1 MKKRILAVVL
11 VGMTVISAMTG
22 CGSGNNETA
31 VTDSTGQTA
40 AEDAGEVLVDD
51 EEKAEINDLSGDI
64 TFVCGATEAL
74 GVQAVFDEFQKQ
86 YPDAKLNIT
95 TSQDVTD
102 FETMMTAWIASN
114 SLPDMYIAQV
124 GATEQGYA
132 REGYLLPLT
141 DTGIIDNLIECDTS
155 LITYDG
161 EFYAFPL
168 TSAISVTLCNN
179 AKLKELGI
187 EINRENYPKSMDDF
201 LNLMQQ
207 VRDAGVNYPFGIAG
221 ADLSSCTAWPFQYMY
236 QVLYGDDPNYYA
248 DILKGEKAWNG
259 PEFVEMFTEYDRL
272 REYVSPDST
281 GKTMNEV
288 YADFVKGDTVFFS
301 QVASTIKSIQE
312 LDPESDILLIP
323 SSFTKD
329 AKNQTL
335 IAGVD
340 AGLSICSTTDC
351 KDLCVQFAKYLTSEE
366 GCTIFNN
373 ATGFIPTEKVCNADT
388 DPAYDLVLSIEQAG
402 ELPISPIQSRQ
413 WISGFKELL
422 KSGCQNWLA
431 GEDAQEVCDTIQEE
445 HQRLMDADPE
455 WVENFLSNYTW
466 K

>member
-40 AEDAGEVLVDD
+40 AEDADEVLVDD
-51 EEKAEINDLSGDI
+51 GETAEINDLSGDI

-132 REGYLLPLT
+132 REGYLLPFT

-207 VRDAGVNYPFGIAG
+207 VR
-221 ADLSSCTAWPFQYMY
+221 
-236 QVLYGDDPNYYA
+236 
-248 DILKGEKAWNG
+248 
-259 PEFVEMFTEYDRL
+259 
-272 REYVSPDST
+272 
-281 GKTMNEV
+281 
-288 YADFVKGDTVFFS
+288 
-301 QVASTIKSIQE
+301 
-312 LDPESDILLIP
+312 
-323 SSFTKD
+323 
-329 AKNQTL
+329 
-335 IAGVD
+335 
-340 AGLSICSTTDC
+340 
-351 KDLCVQFAKYLTSEE
+351 VQFAE
-366 GCTIFNN
+366 GV
-373 ATGFIPTEKVCNADT
+373 G
-388 DPAYDLVLSIEQAG
+388 
-402 ELPISPIQSRQ
+402 
-413 WISGFKELL
+413 
-422 KSGCQNWLA
+422 
-431 GEDAQEVCDTIQEE
+431 
-445 HQRLMDADPE
+445 H
-455 WVENFLSNYTW
+455 
-466 K
+466 

>member
-1 MKKRILAVVL
+1 MATAAI
-11 VGMTVISAMTG
+11 TG
-22 CGSGNNETA
+22 CGFGNEGAA
-31 VTDSTGQTA
+31 VTDSTKQAEA
-40 AEDAGEVLVDD
+40 ADTVEAADSGES
-51 EEKAEINDLSGDI
+51 AAASDLSGDI
-64 TFVCGATEAL
+64 TFVCSATEAL
-74 GVQAVFDEFQKQ
+74 GVQAAFDEFQKQ
-86 YPDAKLNIT
+86 YPNATLNIT
-95 TSQDVTD
+95 NSQDVTD

-141 DTGIIDNLIECDTS
+141 NTGIIDNLIECDTS

-161 EFYAFPL
+161 EYYAFPM

-179 AKLKELGI
+179 ARLKELGI
-187 EINRENYPKSMDDF
+187 EITRENYPKCMDDF
-201 LNLMQQ
+201 LDLMQQ
-207 VRDAGVNYPFGIAG
+207 VRDAGVEYPFGIAG
-221 ADLSSCTAWPFQYMY
+221 SDLSSCTAWPFQYMY
-236 QVLYGDDPNYYA
+236 QVLYGEDPNFYA
-248 DILKGEKAWNG
+248 DVLKGDKAWNG

-329 AKNQTL
+329 AKDQTL

-340 AGLSICSTTDC
+340 AGLSICSTTNC
-351 KDLCVQFAKYLTSEE
+351 KDLCIEFAKYLTSEE
-366 GCTIFNN
+366 GSTIFNN
-373 ATGFIPTEKVCNADT
+373 ATGYIPTEKVCHADT
-388 DPAYDLVLSIEQAG
+388 DPAYDLVLAIEQAG

-455 WVENFLSNYTW
+455 WVENFLSSYTW